1 MVETPKLGVS
11 TIFFYVKF
19 LVIFASRFQ
28 NIIKRNLINLY
39 VMIKQFLALVFAAA
53 LITSCGNT
61 GTKTADVKTTDKT
74 AAEKVEF
81 AALVANPDNFLGKN
95 IVVEGKVVHVCME
108 TGKKLFI
115 VGENPDVRLYI
126 QAGEEMP
133 KFPME
138 LMGSTVV
145 VEGKI
150 TKPIAAAMPGEHKGM
165 GMEGEKK
172 AEGAA
177 KTAAACETETAL
189 AGQTAL
195 ADVVMEYTSHVV
207 K

>member
-1 MVETPKLGVS
+1 M
-11 TIFFYVKF
+11 
-19 LVIFASRFQ
+19 
-28 NIIKRNLINLY
+28 IKRI
-39 VMIKQFLALVFAAA
+39 LALCFVAAM
-53 LITSCGNT
+53 ISSCGNS
-61 GTKTADVKTTDKT
+61 GTKETAVKADAQP

-81 AALVANPDNFLGKN
+81 ASLVANPDNYLGKN

-126 QAGEEMP
+126 QAGEDMP

-138 LMGSTVV
+138 LMGSTVT

-150 TKPIAAAMPGEHKGM
+150 TKPIASAMNAEPKEMAMKV
-165 GMEGEKK
+165 EKK
-172 AEGAA
+172 AEGDA

-189 AGQTAL
+189 AGQSSL
-195 ADVVMEYTSHVV
+195 ADVVMEYASHTV